1 MAAASKRKEKSSP
14 LSSETSEGQK
24 ERVLCDMG
32 SCQNM
37 PLIIPNRHPPR
48 HVLNPT

>member
-1 MAAASKRKEKSSP
+1 MAVASKRKEKSSP

-24 ERVLCDMG
+24 EWGRCDMG
-32 SCQNM
+32 SCQNI
-37 PLIIPNRHPPR
+37 PLIIPNKHPPR